1 MTPTLFR
8 HSSPQIAKVALV
20 LVWVVITLC
29 LSQRSG
35 WVSSCPNASHSQ
47 QNSALHSEQNP
58 AHSPTTQQPTIQA
71 FIQTEATETSDANT
85 LIESSPITQKQC
97 DMSDHLLQIHGQSLE
112 LGLLYLPFIFILLSL
127 LCTGHSFVPA
137 LTEPIPSTQRRHLT
151 FCVFRE

>member
-47 QNSALHSEQNP
+47 QNSAYSPAEQ
-58 AHSPTTQQPTIQA
+58 AATIQA
-71 FIQTEATETSDANT
+71 FIQTKATKTSDANT
-85 LIESSPITQKQC
+85 LVESSPITQKHC
-97 DMSDHLLQIHGQSLE
+97 DMSDHLLQIHGQFLE

>member
-35 WVSSCPNASHSQ
+35 WVSSCPNAAQ
-47 QNSALHSEQNP
+47 YSEQHP
-58 AHSPTTQQPTIQA
+58 AHSPAEQAATIQA
-71 FIQTEATETSDANT
+71 FIQANATKTSDANT
-85 LIESSPITQKQC
+85 LVESSPITQKQC

>member
-1 MTPTLFR
+1 MTPTLVR

-35 WVSSCPNASHSQ
+35 GGSSCPNAAQ
-47 QNSALHSEQNP
+47 YSEQHP
-58 AHSPTTQQPTIQA
+58 AHSPAQKTTLHK
-71 FIQTEATETSDANT
+71 FIQETATKTSDANS
-85 LIESSPITQKQC
+85 LVESSPITQKQC

>member
-20 LVWVVITLC
+20 LVMVVITLC

-35 WVSSCPNASHSQ
+35 WVSSCPNAAQ
-47 QNSALHSEQNP
+47 YSEQHP
-58 AHSPTTQQPTIQA
+58 AHSPAQKTTLHE
-71 FIQTEATETSDANT
+71 FIQEAATKIPDASNLTEP
-85 LIESSPITQKQC
+85 SPITQKSC

-127 LCTGHSFVPA
+127 LSTGHSLVPA